1 MDDVRVGAVMRAV
14 RIRRRLRQADV
25 ADAAGISRAM
35 VSMIESG
42 HLEQMSLRSIR
53 RVGAALGVSVP
64 FSPRWRGGEIARL
77 LDARHAALVTAIVQ
91 RLIAASWEVR
101 PELTFA
107 VFGENGALDVMGWR
121 ASSRALLVVEAKP
134 VIFDLQDTLSTL
146 DRKRRLAPRLARELG
161 WRPLLVGTVLAM
173 PGESQ
178 ARHAVEE
185 FGPVVRAAYPAG
197 SLEVRKWIRA
207 PQGDL
212 RGLWFL
218 SDVNPGNARQRSGGA
233 LRVRAGRHDAVGPRP
248 RSDDAQE
255 RHVGPD
261 DDHPDRPGPGYR
273 RQG

>member
-14 RIRRRLRQADV
+14 RLRRRLRQADV
-25 ADAAGISRAM
+25 AAAAGVSRAM

-53 RVGAALGVSVP
+53 HVGAALGVSVP

-77 LDARHAALVTAIVQ
+77 LDARHAALVRAIVQ
-91 RLIAASWEVR
+91 RLTAASWEVR

-107 VFGENGALDVMGWR
+107 IFGENGALDAMGWH
-121 ASSRALLVVEAKP
+121 AATRALLVVEAKP
-134 VIFDLQDTLSTL
+134 VILDLQDTLSTL

-161 WRPLLVGTVLAM
+161 WQPLLVGTVLAM

-178 ARHAVEE
+178 ARHTVEE

-207 PQGDL
+207 PRGDI

-218 SDVNPGNARQRSGGA
+218 SDVNPGNAGQRSGGA
-233 LRVRAGRHDAVGPRP
+233 LRVRATRHDLDRP
-248 RSDDAQE
+248 SSRSGDASGSPS
-255 RHVGPD
+255 RRDGGATD
-261 DDHPDRPGPGYR
+261 LPGPG
-273 RQG
+273 